1 MSRLSIAC
9 FLLSILFLPFVLV
22 LLRFTISECDR
33 KSRMADHHPTFAA
46 TKAPESSYP
55 TISTGTGAGCFGPF
69 EQLSQE
75 QQTGPSLEAPPP
87 TSSRA
92 SSERGSMSR
101 LSMAFFLL
109 SILLSFHPR
118 LLEVRFRFG
127 YQPMRPSVHG
137 GLRWPD
143 YSLEGS
149 VGTAP
154 TRAADRAI
162 ARGPAAN
169 QSRSISKLSTVSRC
183 TSPFLLCV
191 SCAKLTSA
199 RPECSSAHPSFGAVG
214 IQESLDAYVV

>member
-118 LLEVRFRFG
+118 LLEVRFRLG
-127 YQPMRPSVHG
+127 ISQCDLRCMGVYVGRTTVLRGLLEQPLHEQQTGP
-137 GLRWPD
+137 
-143 YSLEGS
+143 SLE
-149 VGTAP
+149 AP
-154 TRAADRAI
+154 PPT
-162 ARGPAAN
+162 
-169 QSRSISKLSTVSRC
+169 
-183 TSPFLLCV
+183 
-191 SCAKLTSA
+191 
-199 RPECSSAHPSFGAVG
+199 SSAQFPSCRRFLVVHRRFSFVLAVL
-214 IQESLDAYVV
+214 S